1 MNEFIG
7 TPAFASPEV
16 VKGFTGYEG
25 KLSDWYSLGATL
37 YCVKFGKPH
46 FSSGNRMDLF
56 DSIMNSEV
64 SFPHGADISFK
75 DLLQNLM
82 SKDPLSRM
90 TGESISH
97 HPFVCNK
104 RQIHD
109 EIDCINEN

>member
-16 VKGFTGYEG
+16 VKGSTGFDG
-25 KLSDWYSLGATL
+25 KLSDWYSVGATL
-37 YCVKFGKPH
+37 YCVKFGKPP

-56 DSIMNSEV
+56 DCIMNSEV
-64 SFPHGADISFK
+64 SFPHDADIFFM

-82 SKDPLSRM
+82 SKNPQSRM

-97 HPFVCNK
+97 HPFACNR
-104 RQIHD
+104 RQMSRMNTR
-109 EIDCINEN
+109 E

>member
-16 VKGFTGYEG
+16 VKGSIGFDG
-25 KLSDWYSLGATL
+25 KLSDWYSVGATL
-37 YCVKFGKPH
+37 YCVKFGKPP

-64 SFPHGADISFK
+64 SFPHGADDSFK

-90 TGESISH
+90 TGESIIH
-97 HPFVCNK
+97 HPFACYR
-104 RQIHD
+104 RQIESNDH
-109 EIDCINEN
+109 